1 MGSLESKV
9 RSGAGP
15 RSEGASAPAPG
26 VFCEER
32 ARGAG
37 IRPSMATIMER
48 ALIWAEALFRVIS
61 GLRLAISQSRA
72 SDEALSSL

>member
-1 MGSLESKV
+1 
-9 RSGAGP
+9 
-15 RSEGASAPAPG
+15 
-26 VFCEER
+26 
-32 ARGAG
+32 
-37 IRPSMATIMER
+37 MER

>member
-1 MGSLESKV
+1 MLHGMPGQAGQAGGGSGTAVGE
-9 RSGAGP
+9 ADI
-15 RSEGASAPAPG
+15 
-26 VFCEER
+26 FCEER
-32 ARGAG
+32 ARGSG